1 MKKSKTRFQGTSKK
15 MTKEQRGITLVAL
28 VITVI
33 IIIILSTVT
42 INVVF
47 GDGGLIRQAKDTVE
61 KAESSIQDENEKM
74 NKLLQEYAN
83 TMAADEEI
91 PDEPVTPPEPEL
103 PKVEEIKGGDAFD
116 TKTTIEDSEGNKIV
130 VPAGFK
136 IAADSGNTVQQG
148 IVIED
153 VSASIDTAVQG
164 SQFVWIPVGVFIKD
178 GGTPSNEIILGRY
191 TFSRSSPGTPTL
203 QQVAYIKNDDRSYT
217 DNYTTPKV
225 IEGYY
230 SELATYR
237 VGTASGGLDGL
248 NATAYNLKA
257 WIGSVKENGGYY
269 IGRYEAS
276 FASGTSVDNYKAAT
290 KVSTGSSTSS
300 MNYSPGTLWNYIT
313 QLDAS
318 KVAINTYADSTSVKS
333 DLMNSYA
340 WDTAIVFIQE
350 CGHTNYANQEG
361 DLINS
366 NLTNTG
372 TGQDEVCKI
381 NDMASNIRE
390 WTTEY
395 SSYPLSSN
403 ASPCTYRGGYYYNSH
418 SNGCTAGR
426 NHDLAPNSNYGLR
439 FPPQLVYVG
448 LRPDRESE

>member
-28 VITVI
+28 VITII
-33 IIIILSTVT
+33 IIIILATVT
-42 INVVF
+42 INMAF
-47 GDGGLIRQAKDTVE
+47 GDNGLIRQAELARDLTANSTEYETQATANLV
-61 KAESSIQDENEKM
+61 AYMNET
-74 NKLLQEYAN
+74 LAGSG
-83 TMAADEEI
+83 I
-91 PDEPVTPPEPEL
+91 VTPPETEL
-103 PKVEEIKGGDAFD
+103 PKVEEIKGGEAFD
-116 TKTTIEDSEGNKIV
+116 TKTTVEDAEGNEIV

-136 IAADSGNTVQQG
+136 IASDSGNTVQQG

-153 VSASIDTAVQG
+153 VSASKDTTVRG

-203 QQVAYIKNDDRSYT
+203 QQAAYIKESDGSYT

-225 IEGYY
+225 IGTYH

-237 VGTASGGLDGL
+237 VGEASNGTDGL
-248 NATAYNLKA
+248 NATAYNLKE
-257 WIGSVKENGGYY
+257 WIDSVKENGGYY
-269 IGRYEAS
+269 IGRYEAGY
-276 FASGTSVDNYKAAT
+276 ASGTSVDNYKAAT
-290 KVSTGSSTSS
+290 RVSTGYANTMS
-300 MNYSPGTLWNYIT
+300 YSQGRLWNSIT

-318 KVAINTYADSTSVKS
+318 KVAINTYSDSTSVKS

-350 CGHTNYANQEG
+350 CGHTNYANQDG
-361 DLINS
+361 QSINDK
-366 NLTNTG
+366 LTNTG
-372 TGQDEVCKI
+372 TRQDEKCKI
-381 NDMASNIRE
+381 NDMASNLQE

-395 SSYPLSSN
+395 SSFTVSSF
-403 ASPCTYRGGYYYNSH
+403 AGPCTSRGGHYID
-418 SNGCTAGR
+418 SNGCTAFR
-426 NHDLAPNSNYGLR
+426 NLDGATYSSYTIR